1 MRIHRAPDDEQGK
14 GQEKPEAKPETKP
27 EAKPAG
33 PPTVPGV
40 KATPLKHPSV
50 IALEKKVAELEDKT
64 DTLEGALAG
73 VNELLEGLKI
83 GGPSPVEI
91 KQKKDAPAVKGGF
104 LDDLEKMLW
113 GN

>member
-1 MRIHRAPDDEQGK
+1 MRIHRAPDDEPGN
-14 GQEKPEAKPETKP
+14 GPAKPEPKP
-27 EAKPAG
+27 EVKTDPKPAG
-33 PPTVPGV
+33 PPTVAGV

-83 GGPSPVEI
+83 GGPTPVKI
-91 KQKKDAPAVKGGF
+91 KQKKDAPAAKGGF
-104 LDDLEKMLW
+104 FDDLDKMLW